1 MTESLFAEAS
11 QRLDAA
17 LHHISISE
25 DAIERLKF
33 PKSSL
38 QVSIPVRMDN
48 GSLQVFQGYRVR
60 YDDTRGPTKGGIRYH
75 PSVTLDEVKS
85 LAFWMTFKCAAL
97 DLPFGGAK
105 GGITIDPKQLSKLEL
120 ERLSRSYIN
129 EIADFIGPDVDIP
142 APDVQTNSMIM
153 GWMADRYN
161 TIHRKIVPA
170 AITGK
175 PLTMGGSLG
184 RDTATGMGTFF
195 AIETLM
201 PKFQTVRENTTV
213 AVQGFGN
220 VGVVIADLLWQ
231 AGYRVVAVS
240 DSQGGIYAKGGLD
253 IPSVKQF
260 KHSTRNLKAAYCEG
274 TVCNILEYETITN
287 EELLT
292 LDVDIL
298 VPAAMENQITEK
310 NANAVRAKYIF
321 EAANGPITAA
331 ADAILEANGI
341 HVFPDILINAG
352 GVTVSYF
359 EWVQN
364 RSGLYWTVEEV
375 NDRLK
380 QKMVKETERIWEI
393 AQQKSISMRTAAY
406 VHALDR
412 IGEAIDAKGTRDFYT
427 S

>member
-1 MTESLFAEAS
+1 MS
-11 QRLDAA
+11 
-17 LHHISISE
+17 
-25 DAIERLKF
+25 
-33 PKSSL
+33 
-38 QVSIPVRMDN
+38 
-48 GSLQVFQGYRVR
+48 
-60 YDDTRGPTKGGIRYH
+60 
-75 PSVTLDEVKS
+75 
-85 LAFWMTFKCAAL
+85 
-97 DLPFGGAK
+97 
-105 GGITIDPKQLSKLEL
+105 
-120 ERLSRSYIN
+120 
-129 EIADFIGPDVDIP
+129 
-142 APDVQTNSMIM
+142 
-153 GWMADRYN
+153 
-161 TIHRKIVPA
+161 
-170 AITGK
+170 
-175 PLTMGGSLG
+175 
-184 RDTATGMGTFF
+184 
-195 AIETLM
+195 
-201 PKFQTVRENTTV
+201 KFQTVRENTTV

-310 NANAVRAKYIF
+310 NADAVRAKYIF
-321 EAANGPITAA
+321 EAANGPITSA
-331 ADAILEANGI
+331 ADAILEVKGI

-380 QKMVKETERIWEI
+380 HKMVKETERIWEI

-412 IGEAIDAKGTRDFYT
+412 IGEVIDAKGTRDFYT